1 MNNKDKK
8 EAPKGI
14 NNFSKFSLVYIVLG
28 ILMFYMY
35 QYYFTTQ
42 KTTISYSQFK
52 KLISQ
57 NRIKKCK
64 LSDKYIKG
72 VYIDKNNKKK
82 EFITISVN
90 DPNLVKDLEKHN
102 ISFSG
107 TITNTWLTNL
117 IFGWILPFG
126 FLFFLWWMM
135 TKKMR
140 GASGSLFGLGKSKFK
155 VYLNEKPDVKF
166 TDVAGAEEAKQEI
179 EEVVEYLK
187 DPQKYQRLGGRAPK
201 GVLLVGAPGTGKTLL
216 AKATAGEAGTPFI
229 SISGSEFVEMFV
241 GVGASRVR
249 DLFNEAKK
257 LSPCIVF
264 IDEIDAIGKSR
275 AMNSLSSNDEREQ
288 TLNQLLAEMDGF
300 DSSVGVIIMAATN
313 RPEVL
318 DPALLRPGRFDR
330 QIIVDKPDVNGREA
344 IIRVHI
350 KKIKIG
356 DDINIKTLAQMTPGL
371 VGADLANI
379 VNEAALLAARE
390 NKDAVHMEHFEEA
403 IERQLA
409 GLKKKNRV
417 ITGDEKKRVAYHES
431 GHAIIAHLLPGA
443 DPVHKISIVPR
454 GLSALGYTQQ
464 LPTDEK
470 YLITKE
476 DMMDKVTVLFG
487 GRAAEEI
494 VFNTIST
501 GAQND
506 LMRATDIVRAIVT
519 QFGMDDK
526 LGLVVLEKPGAT
538 KFLTSEGIIKD
549 KDEISEKTK
558 ELIDEEISKIM
569 QVSYKK
575 AKDILLQNR
584 DKLETLANKL
594 LELEIINEEELKEIM
609 EGGDDG

>member
-1 MNNKDKK
+1 
-8 EAPKGI
+8 
-14 NNFSKFSLVYIVLG
+14 
-28 ILMFYMY
+28 
-35 QYYFTTQ
+35 
-42 KTTISYSQFK
+42 
-52 KLISQ
+52 
-57 NRIKKCK
+57 
-64 LSDKYIKG
+64 
-72 VYIDKNNKKK
+72 
-82 EFITISVN
+82 
-90 DPNLVKDLEKHN
+90 
-102 ISFSG
+102 
-107 TITNTWLTNL
+107 
-117 IFGWILPFG
+117 
-126 FLFFLWWMM
+126 
-135 TKKMR
+135 
-140 GASGSLFGLGKSKFK
+140 
-155 VYLNEKPDVKF
+155 
-166 TDVAGAEEAKQEI
+166 
-179 EEVVEYLK
+179 
-187 DPQKYQRLGGRAPK
+187 
-201 GVLLVGAPGTGKTLL
+201 
-216 AKATAGEAGTPFI
+216 
-229 SISGSEFVEMFV
+229 
-241 GVGASRVR
+241 
-249 DLFNEAKK
+249 
-257 LSPCIVF
+257 
-264 IDEIDAIGKSR
+264 
-275 AMNSLSSNDEREQ
+275 
-288 TLNQLLAEMDGF
+288 MDGF

-344 IIRVHI
+344 IIKVHI

-569 QVSYKK
+569 QESYKK